1 MRTRDIT
8 SEINRKLRNIDRS
21 DKTYKE
27 KQKELLSFLK
37 QIYGNSGEYSIQDI
51 VHRKAYLQSKLDSQN
66 SVFVAAGLAIITWL
80 ILEIFIQIFQYASS
94 DIASPPNIAAHGS
107 AAVIAVL
114 LFWGFSRFLG
124 RVDTKYRKYNLID
137 FELSIINDILDN
149 EYPYENARKE
159 IINTRFHK
167 TEPEPSS
174 DTGSD
179 PNKEKTNRSEVTI
192 LVCRNYTE
200 QNFCRF

>member
-1 MRTRDIT
+1 MRTHDIT

-21 DKTYKE
+21 DKTYKD

-66 SVFVAAGLAIITWL
+66 SVFAAAGSAVVTWL
-80 ILEIFIQIFQYASS
+80 ILEVFTNTAS
-94 DIASPPNIAAHGS
+94 IANVVVSFV
-107 AAVIAVL
+107 AAVFAVI
-114 LFWGFSRFLG
+114 FYDPVSRFLG

-200 QNFCRF
+200 QNFWRF